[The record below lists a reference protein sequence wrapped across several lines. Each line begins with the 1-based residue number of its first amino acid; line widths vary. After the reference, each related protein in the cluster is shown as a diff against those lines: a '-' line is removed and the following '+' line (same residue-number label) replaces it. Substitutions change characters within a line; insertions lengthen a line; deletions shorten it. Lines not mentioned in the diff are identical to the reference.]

1 MKKLMKNLKKK
12 TAAVLTFAMLA
23 ALSLTACGGESAEE
37 VIRKGVTEELEEIKN
52 LEDSFLDEVI
62 AELDDSGDLELL
74 GIEADEFCRAILADF
89 DYKVGDI
96 TVDGNDAIVNV
107 TITMKDVAE
116 ILETWTE
123 DIMALAEDEAVL
135 SMTEDELY
143 AKMGEMLMTSLEE
156 GEVKDTVLDL
166 PYEKVDN
173 VWQGTEE
180 AGNMLANTVA
190 GQ

>member
-1 MKKLMKNLKKK
+1 MKKLMKTLKKK
-12 TAAVLTFAMLA
+12 TAAVLAFAMLT

-37 VIRKGVTEELEEIKN
+37 VIRNGVTEEFEEIKS
-52 LEDSFLDEVI
+52 LDDEFL
-62 AELDDSGDLELL
+62 AELVEAVDASDDLALL
-74 GIEADEFCRAILADF
+74 GIEAEDFCKAILSGF

-96 TVDGNDAIVNV
+96 TIDGNDATVNV
-107 TITMKDVAE
+107 TVTMKDTAE
-116 ILETWTE
+116 ILETWSN
-123 DIMALAEDEAVL
+123 DIMTLATDESAL

-143 AKMGEMLMTSLEE
+143 AKMGEMLMTCFEE

-180 AGNMLANTVA
+180 AENMIANTVA